1 MKTPT
6 NKKPKKLEN
15 GLGQVASMGNS
26 DSSNGV
32 EFDSTASWF
41 LLNVNS
47 YCEGQENIDSVAVNT
62 EHEKEKEVSSMGS
75 NMSSFMAIVNDY
87 SGIGRPRLVD
97 YDCSS
102 SVELA
107 LSSTN
112 EQPPRSPR
120 INEQCDDKLCDAI
133 VMVPTKSQ
141 GFSSFLLG
149 EIGSFADYP
158 GPSSVAHTV
167 IATATQPT
175 CPSMVSQMF
184 TL

>member
-75 NMSSFMAIVNDY
+75 NMSLFMAIVND
-87 SGIGRPRLVD
+87 
-97 YDCSS
+97 C
-102 SVELA
+102 
-107 LSSTN
+107 
-112 EQPPRSPR
+112 
-120 INEQCDDKLCDAI
+120 I
-133 VMVPTKSQ
+133 VVLEDQDLLIMTAQVP
-141 GFSSFLLG
+141 
-149 EIGSFADYP
+149 
-158 GPSSVAHTV
+158 
-167 IATATQPT
+167 
-175 CPSMVSQMF
+175 
-184 TL
+184 